1 MVMNAIGF
9 PSNKLADWT
18 VVEDCVSLDRSASTG
33 GFSEYTLSGTGF
45 VEAAEAIDRE
55 IILDDV
61 RFGRT
66 HAFVRSI
73 TNTPWAWSATLNDPF
88 YRLNIDRSIAP
99 VYNVTVGDVV
109 LHFFKNV
116 TSETPKIYVA
126 NSRHKS
132 NPFSNGY
139 DNTITQFAHKKLSFA
154 GGKGNLWAML
164 KSFLSAKDYQITW
177 IYDTIVVFENHTI
190 LNRFQGYTKDYSIEF
205 GVDEPFSSIECVY
218 YDDQMTKR
226 LSRGTAAYPS
236 GVQQRTGDPVN
247 PNELPV
253 TILWPPF
260 NYEDD
265 ITKQIAKGEV
275 LSVEAGETKEFVLEA
290 DAIINSIYAQPVCKM
305 PNDIY
310 PGIVDTAGR
319 ISLNTSKYSVVGK
332 DNKPITPAQWYAE
345 GGDVRVELGDEPN
358 QLKVIVT
365 GMSNT
370 RLAPFRLAES
380 DGQTDYNTL
389 QICGTGFV
397 YEKKTLIFQTG
408 YTPVTDPVKIESPF
422 INTIDEAYEA
432 CMYGAQSAF
441 GRRVSLDWTGA
452 NPLNEAYT
460 DVKYQ
465 FGQPLPVASDVTE
478 FTGSPLPQKATEK
491 WAKGT
496 TMKKIMDDLTAF
508 VALKPVT
515 DKPQVFGRLAGS
527 CVVFDRFV
535 WTITNVQYGP
545 SGVQATCEPYTKVSD
560 LAVLF
565 DRPRVMDLETP
576 KGVNLGQLSLK
587 GYTHRAP

>member
-9 PSNKLADWT
+9 PSNKLTDWA
-18 VVEDCVSLDRSASTG
+18 VAEDCVSLDRSASTG
-33 GFSEYTLSGTGF
+33 GFSEYTLGGTGF
-45 VEAAEAIDRE
+45 VEAADAIDRE
-55 IILDDV
+55 IILDDAL
-61 RFGRT
+61 FGRT
-66 HAFVRSI
+66 HAFVRAI

-126 NSRHKS
+126 SSRHKS
-132 NPFSNGY
+132 NPFSTGY
-139 DNTITQFAHKKLSFA
+139 NNTFTPFTHKKLSFA

-177 IYDTIVVFENHTI
+177 IYDTIVIFENHTI
-190 LNRFQGYTKDYSIEF
+190 LNRFQGYTKDFTIDF
-205 GVDEPFSSIECVY
+205 GVDEPFSSIECTY
-218 YDDQMTKR
+218 YENLMSDR
-226 LSRGTAAYPS
+226 LGRFSAVYPS
-236 GVQQRTGDPVN
+236 GLKQGTNKPVN
-247 PNELPV
+247 PDELPV
-253 TILWPPF
+253 TIVWPPF

-265 ITKQIAKGEV
+265 IRKQIAKGEV

-290 DAIINSIYAQPVCKM
+290 DAIIDSIYAQPVCKM
-305 PNDIY
+305 PVEISENIY
-310 PGIVDTAGR
+310 EAGGR
-319 ISLNTSKYSVVGK
+319 PKLETSMYSVVGK

-345 GGDVRVELGDEPN
+345 GGDIRVELGDEPN
-358 QLKVIVT
+358 RLKVIVT

-397 YEKKTLIFQTG
+397 YEKKTLVFQTG

-432 CMYGAQSAF
+432 CMYAAQSAF
-441 GRRVSLDWTGA
+441 GRKISLDWSGA

-478 FTGSPLPQKATEK
+478 FTGSPLPQKAAEK
-491 WAKGT
+491 WPRGT

-508 VALKPVT
+508 VELKPVT
-515 DKPQVFGRLAGS
+515 DKTQVFGRLAGS

>member
-9 PSNKLADWT
+9 PSNKLTDWA
-18 VVEDCVSLDRSASTG
+18 VVEDGVSFDRSASTG
-33 GFSEYTLSGTGF
+33 GFSEYTLAGTGF
-45 VEAAEAIDRE
+45 VEAADAIDRE

-73 TNTPWAWSATLNDPF
+73 TNTPWSWSATLNDPF
-88 YRLNIDRSIAP
+88 YRLNIDRSITP
-99 VYNVTVGDVV
+99 LYDVTVGDVV

-116 TSETPKIYVA
+116 NSEQSKIYVA
-126 NSRHKS
+126 ERRSKS
-132 NPFSNGY
+132 NPFSSGSSV
-139 DNTITQFAHKKLSFA
+139 TSKKMDFP
-154 GGKGNLWAML
+154 GGKGNLWSML

-177 IYDTIVVFENHTI
+177 IYDTIVVFENHTV
-190 LNRFQGYTKDYSIEF
+190 LNRFQGYTRDFSIDF
-205 GVDEPFSSIECVY
+205 GVDEPFSSIECAY
-218 YDDQMTKR
+218 YDNQMPEKHR
-226 LSRGTAAYPS
+226 AGAVAYPS
-236 GVQQRTGDPVN
+236 GVNRNGKPVN
-247 PNELPV
+247 PDELPV
-253 TILWPPF
+253 TIVWPSF
-260 NYEDD
+260 TYEDD
-265 ITKQIAKGEV
+265 VRKQIAKGEV
-275 LSVEAGETKEFVLEA
+275 LSVEAGETKEFILEA
-290 DAIINSIYAQPVCKM
+290 DAIISSIYAQPVCKM
-305 PNDIY
+305 PDEISHHIFNYLD
-310 PGIVDTAGR
+310 GR
-319 ISLNTSKYSVVGK
+319 PAPDASAYSVVGK

-345 GGDVRVELGDEPN
+345 GGAVRVELGDEPN

-397 YEKKTLIFQTG
+397 YEKKTLTFQTG
-408 YTPVTDPVKIESPF
+408 YTPVTDPVKIESPYV
-422 INTIDEAYEA
+422 NTIDEAYEA
-432 CMYGAQSAF
+432 CMYAAQTAF
-441 GRRVSLDWTGA
+441 GRRVSLDWTGS

-465 FGQPLPVASDVTE
+465 FAQPLPIASDITE
-478 FTGSPLPQKATEK
+478 FTGSPLPQKAAEK
-491 WAKGT
+491 WPKGT

-515 DKPQVFGRLAGS
+515 DKSQVFGHLAGTN
-527 CVVFDRFV
+527 VLFDRFV
-535 WTITNVQYGP
+535 WTITNVRYGP

-576 KGVNLGQLSLK
+576 KGVTLGQLSLK
-587 GYTHRAP
+587 GYTHRAS